1 LPIGISAASPEPV
14 HAACGHKNN
23 GKPKNAPEGSAPQKR
38 PALIA
43 RLASEQGPPVPGGS
57 GYSDEQK

>member
-1 LPIGISAASPEPV
+1 V